1 MLDALKKFFDQR
13 LAGAESGHDEDE
25 RAHALQLATA
35 ALLVEMKRA
44 DGADAPADDVE
55 MRAVL
60 SRHFALGETELERL
74 VNLAHERADHAVSLH
89 DFTRLIHAH
98 FSDEQKAAVV
108 EMLWRVAYADGRVDA
123 HEEALVRKVADL
135 LYVPQAAFI
144 KAKERAAAGQP
155 SP

>member
-1 MLDALKKFFDQR
+1 MLDALRKFFDQR
-13 LAGAESGHDEDE
+13 LAGAEPGHDDAEV
-25 RAHALQLATA
+25 AGAVQLATA

-44 DGADAPADDVE
+44 DGEDAVADDAE

-60 SRHFALGETELERL
+60 ARHFELDAADLERL
-74 VNLAHERADHAVSLH
+74 VGLAHERADRSVSLH

-98 FSDEQKAAVV
+98 FSAAQKASVV

-135 LYVPQAAFI
+135 LYVPQVAFI
-144 KAKERAAAGQP
+144 QAKERAAQDR
-155 SP
+155 S

>member
-13 LAGAESGHDEDE
+13 LAGAEPGHDEEE

-44 DGADAPADDVE
+44 DGDDALADDAA

-60 SRHFALGETELERL
+60 SRHFALGDMELDRL
-74 VNLAHERADHAVSLH
+74 VNLAHERADHSVSLH

-98 FSDEQKAAVV
+98 FTDEQKATVV
-108 EMLWRVAYADGRVDA
+108 EMLWRVAYADGRIDA

-135 LYVPQAAFI
+135 LYVPQVAFI
-144 KAKERAAAGQP
+144 QAKERAA
-155 SP
+155 SH